1 MLFEGR
7 FEEAAGWLRKALVPY
22 RRQGLPDSA
31 VADFPNVV
39 CCVARLGNPGDAA
52 QLAAAYDSML
62 SRHVPLEYSFT
73 AENPLARLVFLRRT
87 RLEHDLAYIREAL
100 GDDNFELLSHAGAN
114 LSYDDAVDLA
124 LRVLPRVR
132 N

>member
-1 MLFEGR
+1 MVAEGT
-7 FEEAAGWLRKALVPY
+7 
-22 RRQGLPDSA
+22 GLLPPSGPTGPA

-52 QLAAAYDSML
+52 RLTGAYNAML

-73 AENPLARLVFLRRT
+73 EENALAHLEFLRQT
-87 RLEHDLAYIREAL
+87 RLEQTVVYIREAL
-100 GDDNFELLSHAGAN
+100 GDDKFELLHRAGAK

-124 LRVLPRVR
+124 LRVIPT
-132 N
+132 